1 MRTPP
6 IFTPDPK
13 EVEKVLHGSVNRLIE
28 TEAILTK
35 EILAAR
41 LFPMLA
47 PHFEIEQE
55 VVWGATA
62 MILNEFR
69 TILKE
74 LN

>member
-1 MRTPP
+1 ML
-6 IFTPDPK
+6 K
-13 EVEKVLHGSVNRLIE
+13 GSVNQLLE
-28 TEAILTK
+28 SEAIRTK
-35 EILAAR
+35 EILAAK
-41 LFPMLA
+41 LFPMRA